1 MRPARPT
8 LVALGVAL
16 CAVASRLPAVYDRPF
31 WEDEVASARVL
42 SEPTVASMLHRV
54 TETESTPPLWYSI
67 AWLVHRCDVP
77 LRDERLLSVAFG
89 AILAAA
95 VVALARRFVSL
106 PLAATAGLMTALGG
120 EFVRHGH
127 ELRAYEL
134 LALLSCLFGL
144 CIVRVVEAPTPA
156 RSAVLATSV
165 ALGAATHYFFAYSV
179 LAVLGWLWLDPR
191 ARPLRKRAS
200 LAIAVGGAVAA
211 ACAPIMVAQYRHDH
225 FAWIGPFDLR
235 SVLAVPLRLFT
246 EAANGT
252 ALGQALSLI
261 SIVVVA
267 AGCRRLAATA
277 AGAAVATLAVL
288 PIVVSALA
296 WLAGSD
302 TFDLRNLIGVGPFL
316 AVAVAAALDS
326 LRRPL
331 DATVAAATVAAL
343 VASLAVF
350 GGDSLPRYDA
360 IARALSKDG
369 WSAHAAIAVFG
380 NATLYESPLDW
391 YLPGR
396 PTLEPWHGTGA
407 PCPPWFLVA
416 PSGRVSVVHDESP
429 TSPGLR
435 GATLLIEP
443 GRTEDCL
450 RRLDLDRI
458 AEWRS
463 SEITRRNRSR
473 ASRLA
478 RKRPDLGNSDTRR
491 PAPL

>member
-1 MRPARPT
+1 MTEARRSPRAERPIRPGRPT

-54 TETESTPPLWYSI
+54 TQTESTPPLWYAL

-106 PLAATAGLMTALGG
+106 PLAATAGLMTALGS

-134 LALLSCLFGL
+134 FALLSCLFGL
-144 CIVRVVEAPTPA
+144 CLVRVLETPTPA
-156 RSAVLATSV
+156 RTAALATSV
-165 ALGAATHYFFAYSV
+165 AVGVATHYYFAYSV
-179 LAVLGWLWLDPR
+179 LAALGWLWLDPR
-191 ARPLRKRAS
+191 ARPLRGRAS

-211 ACAPIMVAQYRHDH
+211 ACTPIMVAQYRHDH
-225 FAWIGPFDLR
+225 FAWIGPFGLR

-261 SIVVVA
+261 SLVVVA
-267 AGCRRLAATA
+267 VGCRRLAATA
-277 AGAAVATLAVL
+277 AGAVVATLAVL
-288 PIVVSALA
+288 PIVLSALA

-316 AVAVAAALDS
+316 AIAAAAALDS
-326 LRRPL
+326 LRARL
-331 DATVAAATVAAL
+331 GMAVAAATVAAL

-350 GGDSLPRYDA
+350 GGDRLPRYDA
-360 IARALSKDG
+360 IARALSRAG
-369 WSAHAAIAVFG
+369 WNAHSAIMVSG
-380 NATLYESPLDW
+380 DATLYESPLDW

-396 PTLEPWHGTGA
+396 PTLERWRGA
-407 PCPPWFLVA
+407 ETPCPPWFVVA
-416 PSGRVSVVHDESP
+416 PSGRVTVIRNGSP
-429 TSPGLR
+429 VQA
-435 GATLLIEP
+435 ATLLIEP
-443 GRTEDCL
+443 GEKTHCL
-450 RRLDLDRI
+450 QRLSPGH
-458 AEWRS
+458 AAA
-463 SEITRRNRSR
+463 NRR
-473 ASRLA
+473 ASGTATLDERHRLGGL
-478 RKRPDLGNSDTRR
+478 RP
-491 PAPL
+491 